1 MSGAL
6 DDHPLVGGWR
16 LRTWV
21 AIADDGSETRPMG
34 DVPDGLLTYSADGTV
49 IGIMASSG
57 RPPFQADDVT
67 GGSDAERAAAFATF
81 IAYGGRY
88 ELTGDTVTHAVETSL
103 FPNWVGTR
111 QVRRWELDVTGRQ
124 LTLTSPPLTLGGATR
139 VQRLVWER
147 IGDGPAR
154 RAATL
159 PADRLNER

>member
-1 MSGAL
+1 MSDAL
-6 DDHPLVGGWR
+6 RGHPLVGGWR

-21 AIADDGSETRPMG
+21 AIADDGSETRPLG
-34 DVPDGLLTYSADGTV
+34 DAPGGLLTYSADGTV
-49 IGIMASSG
+49 IGIMGSSG
-57 RPPFQADDVT
+57 RPRFQADDVT

-111 QVRRWELDVTGRQ
+111 QVRRWELDATGRQ
-124 LTLTSPPLTLGGATR
+124 LTLTSPPLSLRGATR

-147 IGDGPAR
+147 IGDGPVAH
-154 RAATL
+154 TGD
-159 PADRLNER
+159 PPG